1 MSDCCGC
8 DTLEARKLAAKERR
22 VLITVLAIN
31 VGTFLMMVAGSALS
45 GSSSLL
51 SGTLDNFGDA
61 ITYALSLAVVSSSV
75 AAKAKVALVKGLL
88 IGGAALSVAFQIVWS
103 LLNPGVPV
111 VETMGIAAMLNLGA
125 NAVCLWLLT
134 PYREGDVNMASAWEC
149 SRNDIFEG
157 CAVIVAT
164 LAVWLFGS
172 GLPDLAVAAILLAMF
187 TRSASRVIRTA
198 WKLMRDGELVSA

>member
-1 MSDCCGC
+1 
-8 DTLEARKLAAKERR
+8 
-22 VLITVLAIN
+22 
-31 VGTFLMMVAGSALS
+31 
-45 GSSSLL
+45 
-51 SGTLDNFGDA
+51 
-61 ITYALSLAVVSSSV
+61 VVSSSV

-88 IGGAALSVAFQIVWS
+88 IGGAALTVACQIVWS

-134 PYREGDVNMASAWEC
+134 PYRNGDVNMASAWEC

-164 LAVWLFGS
+164 IAVWLFGS
-172 GLPDLAVAAILLAMF
+172 GLPDLAVAAILLALF
-187 TRSASRVIRTA
+187 ARSASRVIRTA